1 MKLMQYDRIDVSE
14 EIDINKTDAS
24 RECVLCDYWYFKD
37 IGYKFEPHVC
47 NGFHDIFMITY
58 ELKNVT
64 ILNVKGVNYRCDL

>member
-1 MKLMQYDRIDVSE
+1 M
-14 EIDINKTDAS
+14 
-24 RECVLCDYWYFKD
+24 LCDYWYFKD

-64 ILNVKGVNYRCDL
+64 ILNVKGVNYRCDLWGVTKNDVINMLGYIK

>member
-1 MKLMQYDRIDVSE
+1 M
-14 EIDINKTDAS
+14 
-24 RECVLCDYWYFKD
+24 LCDYWYFKD

>member
-1 MKLMQYDRIDVSE
+1 MF
-14 EIDINKTDAS
+14 
-24 RECVLCDYWYFKD
+24 CDYWYFKD

-47 NGFHDIFMITY
+47 NGCHDIFMITY